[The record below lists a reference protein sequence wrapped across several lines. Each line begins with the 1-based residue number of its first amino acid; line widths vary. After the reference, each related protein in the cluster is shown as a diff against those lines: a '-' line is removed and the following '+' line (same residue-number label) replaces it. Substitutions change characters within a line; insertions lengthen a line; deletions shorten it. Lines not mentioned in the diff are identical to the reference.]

1 MGNAKQEN
9 AGDRNLLVVV
19 CVVVASAALVSIT
32 TSWICGYVVEGFASS
47 KTMVMLITDAGIKSD
62 DAKLERQLS
71 TATMALKTCRDLAMA
86 LAVGCGMVGVAVGYR
101 IFRRRSV

>member
-1 MGNAKQEN
+1 MGNAKPEN

-19 CVVVASAALVSIT
+19 CVVVASAALVSVT
-32 TSWICGYVVEGFASS
+32 TSWICSYVLDGFASS
-47 KTMVMLITDAGIKSD
+47 QTMVMLITDAGLKSD

-71 TATMALKTCRDLAMA
+71 SATTALKNCRDLAMA
-86 LAVGCGMVGVAVGYR
+86 LAVGCGMVGIAVGYR